1 MKKSQEIIGLP
12 VFSIV
17 EGRKIGQVKDL
28 VINPEEGRVEFIL
41 VSNGSWYVGA
51 RVLPYKAVMGVGEH
65 AVTTE
70 SENLMAMINETSSA
84 NSLLQRNIE
93 VKGNR
98 LLTNKGNLIGVISE
112 YQINEDSGK
121 IVSLEYKSAQDETRI
136 DIVQADDVLT
146 YGADVVVIKE
156 KAPNPDSPPSPQ
168 PFQREMRSPLS
179 QPDTRIERTVPVQ
192 PSSPAFQTP
201 SPAFQT
207 PSQTVQAPSPEV
219 QPPAPAIPA
228 MQVSTPVVQAPPS
241 PVVQPPSPVV
251 QEPVPEVQAPS
262 PAAPIPTPP
271 VQAPVTSAAPQDGAS
286 LFKDRQKQF
295 LLGKKVIQDIRDAR
309 GSVLIKAGTI
319 VTEEVFN
326 LADKQGK
333 FIELSELSK

>member
-1 MKKSQEIIGLP
+1 MKRSQEIIGLP

-70 SENLMAMINETSSA
+70 SENLLATINETSTA

-98 LLTNKGNLIGVISE
+98 VLTNKGNLIGVISE
-112 YQINEDSGK
+112 YEIDEITGK
-121 IVSLEYKSAQDETRI
+121 VVRLEYKTAQNESLI
-136 DIVQADDVLT
+136 DSVQADDVLT
-146 YGADVVVIKE
+146 YGADVIVVKE
-156 KAPNPDSPPSPQ
+156 KSTNPEPTWPLQSSDKERSTPAPVASAPVERNTPVPQ
-168 PFQREMRSPLS
+168 VSAP
-179 QPDTRIERTVPVQ
+179 IERQASVYQ
-192 PSSPAFQTP
+192 PSAPIEKPTP
-201 SPAFQT
+201 VIEPSAPIEKPT
-207 PSQTVQAPSPEV
+207 PVIEPSAPIEK
-219 QPPAPAIPA
+219 
-228 MQVSTPVVQAPPS
+228 STPVIES
-241 PVVQPPSPVV
+241 T
-251 QEPVPEVQAPS
+251 
-262 PAAPIPTPP
+262 APIQKQATTITPT
-271 VQAPVTSAAPQDGAS
+271 DGTS
-286 LFKDRQKQF
+286 LFKERQKQF

-309 GSVLIKAGTI
+309 GSVIIQAGTI
-319 VTEEVFN
+319 VTEEIFN

-333 FIELSELSK
+333 FMELSEFAK

>member
-17 EGRKIGQVKDL
+17 EGRKIGQVKGL

-70 SENLMAMINETSSA
+70 SENLMAMINETASA

-93 VKGNR
+93 VKGNSV
-98 LLTNKGNLIGVISE
+98 LTNKGNLIGVISE
-112 YQINEDSGK
+112 YEIDEDSGK
-121 IVSLEYKSAQDETRI
+121 IVSLEYKSAQNETQI
-136 DIVQADDVLT
+136 DIVHADDVLT

-156 KAPNPDSPPSPQ
+156 KSPHPDSPPSPQ
-168 PFQREMRSPLS
+168 PFHREMKSPLS
-179 QPDTRIERTVPVQ
+179 QPEAQIERTVAVQ
-192 PSSPAFQTP
+192 PSSPVI
-201 SPAFQT
+201 QT
-207 PSQTVQAPSPEV
+207 PSQEVKPPAPTVSAMQESTPLVQTPPPTPEV
-219 QPPAPAIPA
+219 Q
-228 MQVSTPVVQAPPS
+228 SPS
-241 PVVQPPSPVV
+241 PAVAVP
-251 QEPVPEVQAPS
+251 PVPEVQAAS
-262 PAAPIPTPP
+262 PVTPP
-271 VQAPVTSAAPQDGAS
+271 PTTPVQTPVTSAAPQDGAS

>member
-112 YQINEDSGK
+112 YQIDEVSGK
-121 IVSLEYKSAQDETRI
+121 IVSLEYKSALNENQI
-136 DIVQADDVLT
+136 DIVLADDVLT
-146 YGADVVVIKE
+146 YGADVIVIKE
-156 KAPNPDSPPSPQ
+156 RAPQ
-168 PFQREMRSPLS
+168 PDLPPTPQTVFPEMEASLS
-179 QPDTRIERTVPVQ
+179 QFDTGLDKPIPVQ
-192 PSSPAFQTP
+192 VSS
-201 SPAFQT
+201 S
-207 PSQTVQAPSPEV
+207 
-219 QPPAPAIPA
+219 
-228 MQVSTPVVQAPPS
+228 
-241 PVVQPPSPVV
+241 
-251 QEPVPEVQAPS
+251 EVQAP
-262 PAAPIPTPP
+262 
-271 VQAPVTSAAPQDGAS
+271 TSEVPQDAAS
-286 LFKDRQKQF
+286 LFKDRQRQF

-319 VTEEVFN
+319 ITEEIFN